1 MINSL
6 HSSKNVFISLIYDFI
21 RQFATLIAN
30 KLTAKFISRWADRRF
45 IYATDIKI
53 KLSGV
58 LIDMLHLPILVA
70 AGGINSAGK
79 TSNRQAFKR
88 MVIDNLDAA
97 DQEQTRQ
104 ALAAIMGTADRAEQ
118 DAGTL
123 IRTVEASHFDPRAV
137 PWARRI
143 TTQNDLSADMAPTQ
157 ITEGL
162 PQNWVPSQGEGK
174 RTSVLLSAGTEL
186 LLPGTRNFEISAA
199 GLLPTGFDPGTLYG
213 SRNHPRGLQMTV
225 FAASDALADLG
236 IDWSEVEARVSPDA
250 VSVYVSSSMGQLDEG
265 GTGGMLRGRG
275 MGKRVTSKQCPLGF
289 AEMPGDFINAYVLGS
304 LGNTGPALG
313 ACATFLY
320 NLRLAVQDI
329 RSGRSRV
336 AIVGAAEAPV
346 VAEVMEGYAA
356 MGALA
361 SDKALR
367 ALDGL
372 SDNDQPDARRACRPF
387 GENCGFTMSESA
399 QIMVLF
405 DDDLAL
411 ELGAPTL
418 AAIPDVFVSA
428 DGPKK
433 SISGPGVGNYVTFA
447 KSASLLKNLLGDRHF
462 SAGGVV
468 QAHGTSTPQNRV
480 TESQI
485 MSQVAVAM
493 GVEKWTVGAIKS
505 FIGHS
510 LGAAA
515 GDQLSAMLG
524 VWETGVMPGITTVD
538 HVASDV
544 ATDRLEFPL
553 QTQVTELP
561 KYALINSKGF
571 GGNNATAA
579 VLGPEVTRELLARH
593 HGQRKLSD
601 WRASHERVQIQRN
614 NIESARLQGDWAP
627 QYHFNEGVLDP
638 SGVEVNE
645 DRIKLGER
653 SIDLRVTAPENW
665 RL

>member
-1 MINSL
+1 
-6 HSSKNVFISLIYDFI
+6 
-21 RQFATLIAN
+21 
-30 KLTAKFISRWADRRF
+30 
-45 IYATDIKI
+45 
-53 KLSGV
+53 
-58 LIDMLHLPILVA
+58 MLHLPVLVA

-88 MVIDNLDAA
+88 MVIDKLNANE
-97 DQEQTRQ
+97 QEQTRG
-104 ALAAIMGTADRAEQ
+104 ALAAIMGTTDASAQ

-123 IRTVEASHFDPRAV
+123 IRTIENSHFDPRAV

-143 TTQNDLSADMAPTQ
+143 TTQNNLAADMAPTQ
-157 ITEGL
+157 VTENL
-162 PQNWVPSQGEGK
+162 PQDWAPNSGEGK
-174 RTSVLLSAGTEL
+174 RTSIALAAGTEL
-186 LLPGTRNFEISAA
+186 LVPGTRDFEVSAA
-199 GLLPTGFDPGTLYG
+199 GLLPTGFDPGTLYA

-236 IDWSEVEARVSPDA
+236 IDWTEVEAHVSPDA

-265 GTGGMLRGRG
+265 GTGGMLRGRTL
-275 MGKRVTSKQCPLGF
+275 GKRVTSKQCPLGF

-304 LGNTGPALG
+304 LGSTGPALG

-329 RSGRSRV
+329 RSGRARV
-336 AIVGAAEAPV
+336 AIIGAAEAPV

-372 SDNDQPDARRACRPF
+372 PDNIRPDARRACRPF

-405 DDDLAL
+405 DDALVL
-411 ELGAPTL
+411 ELGAPAL

-433 SISGPGVGNYVTFA
+433 SISSPGVGNYVTFA
-447 KSASLLKNLLGDRHF
+447 KSAALLKKLLGDHRF
-462 SAGGVV
+462 ASGGVV

-485 MSQVAVAM
+485 MSQVATAM
-493 GVEKWTVGAIKS
+493 GVQKWTVGAIKS

-524 VWETGVMPGITTVD
+524 VWETGLMPGITTLD
-538 HVASDV
+538 GVAADV

-553 QTQVTELP
+553 QTHSIDAP
-561 KYALINSKGF
+561 DYALINSKGF

-579 VLGPEVTRELLARH
+579 VLGPKVTQELLSRH
-593 HGQRKLSD
+593 HGQRKLSG
-601 WRASHERVQIQRN
+601 WRAAHERVQKQRDS
-614 NIESARLQGDWAP
+614 IESSRLQGDWAP

-638 SGVEVNE
+638 SAVQVEADQVT
-645 DRIKLGER
+645 LGER
-653 SIDLRVTAPENW
+653 QVDLRASAPDNW
-665 RL
+665 CL

>member
-1 MINSL
+1 
-6 HSSKNVFISLIYDFI
+6 
-21 RQFATLIAN
+21 
-30 KLTAKFISRWADRRF
+30 
-45 IYATDIKI
+45 
-53 KLSGV
+53 
-58 LIDMLHLPILVA
+58 MLHLPILVA

-88 MVIDNLDAA
+88 MVIDALDAT
-97 DQEQTRQ
+97 DRGQTRD
-104 ALAAIMGTADRAEQ
+104 ALAAIMGTADASAQ

-123 IRTVEASHFDPRAV
+123 IRTIESSHFDPRAV

-143 TTQNDLSADMAPTQ
+143 TTQNDLAADMAPTQ

-162 PQNWVPSQGEGK
+162 PKDWAPCLGEGK
-174 RTSVLLSAGTEL
+174 RTSVALTAGTEL
-186 LLPGTRNFEISAA
+186 LLPGTRDFEVSAA
-199 GLLPTGFDPGTLYG
+199 GTLPTGFDPGALYG
-213 SRNHPRGLQMTV
+213 SRNHPRALQMTV

-236 IDWSEVEARVSPDA
+236 IDWTEVEARVSPDA
-250 VSVYVSSSMGQLDEG
+250 VSVYVSSSMGQLDEN
-265 GTGGMLRGRG
+265 GTGGMLRGRAL
-275 MGKRVTSKQCPLGF
+275 GKRVTSKQCPLGF

-304 LGNTGPALG
+304 LGSTGPALG

-329 RSGRSRV
+329 RSGRARV

-372 SDNDQPDARRACRPF
+372 PDDVRPDARRACRPF

-405 DDDLAL
+405 DDELAL
-411 ELGAPTL
+411 QLGAPTL

-433 SISGPGVGNYVTFA
+433 SISGPGIGNYVTFA
-447 KSASLLKNLLGDRHF
+447 KSAALLKNLLGDRRF
-462 SAGGVV
+462 TSGGMV

-493 GVEKWTVGAIKS
+493 GVQKWRVGAIKS

-524 VWETGVMPGITTVD
+524 VWETGLMPGITTLD
-538 HVASDV
+538 GIASDV
-544 ATDRLEFPL
+544 ATDRLEFAL
-553 QTQVTELP
+553 RTEATEAP
-561 KYALINSKGF
+561 DYTLINSKGF

-579 VLGPEVTRELLARH
+579 VLGPNVTQELLKKH
-593 HGQRKLSD
+593 YGQRKLSD
-601 WRASHERVQIQRN
+601 WQTAHESVQIRRASM
-614 NIESARLQGDWAP
+614 ESARLEGSWAP
-627 QYHFNEGVLDP
+627 RYHFNEGVLDP
-638 SGVEVNE
+638 EAVEVDAAQIRLG
-645 DRIKLGER
+645 DRTV
-653 SIDLRVTAPENW
+653 DLSTTFPDSW

>member
-1 MINSL
+1 
-6 HSSKNVFISLIYDFI
+6 
-21 RQFATLIAN
+21 
-30 KLTAKFISRWADRRF
+30 
-45 IYATDIKI
+45 
-53 KLSGV
+53 
-58 LIDMLHLPILVA
+58 MLHLPILVA

-88 MVIDNLDAA
+88 MVIDKLEAT
-97 DQEQTRQ
+97 DQEQTRL
-104 ALAAIMGTADRAEQ
+104 ALAAIMGTSDAVAQ

-123 IRTVEASHFDPRAV
+123 IRTIETSHFDPRAV

-143 TTQNDLSADMAPTQ
+143 TTQNDLAADMAPTQ

-162 PQNWVPSQGEGK
+162 PHDWTPSQGEGK
-174 RTSVLLSAGTEL
+174 RTSVSLNAGTEL
-186 LLPGTRNFEISAA
+186 LLPGTRDFEVSAA

-236 IDWSEVEARVSPDA
+236 IDWTEVEARVAPDA

-265 GTGGMLRGRG
+265 GTGGMLRGRA

-320 NLRLAVQDI
+320 NLKLAVQDI
-329 RSGRSRV
+329 RSGRARV

-372 SDNDQPDARRACRPF
+372 SGDIRPDARRACRPF

-447 KSASLLKNLLGDRHF
+447 KSAALLKNLLGDRRF
-462 SAGGVV
+462 AIGGVV

-538 HVASDV
+538 GVASDV
-544 ATDRLEFPL
+544 ATERLEFPL
-553 QTQVTELP
+553 QTQVIEP
-561 KYALINSKGF
+561 PNYALINSKGF

-579 VLGPEVTRELLARH
+579 VLGPEVTRELLEKH

-601 WRASHERVQIQRN
+601 WRAAHERVQIQRGS
-614 NIESARLQGDWAP
+614 IESARLQGNWAP
-627 QYHFNEGVLDP
+627 RYHFNEGVLDP
-638 SGVEVNE
+638 TAVEVNE
-645 DRIKLGER
+645 DQIKLGER
-653 SIDLRVTAPENW
+653 SVDLRVTVPENW

>member
-1 MINSL
+1 
-6 HSSKNVFISLIYDFI
+6 
-21 RQFATLIAN
+21 
-30 KLTAKFISRWADRRF
+30 
-45 IYATDIKI
+45 
-53 KLSGV
+53 
-58 LIDMLHLPILVA
+58 MLHLPILVA

-88 MVIDNLDAA
+88 MVIDALDAT
-97 DQEQTRQ
+97 DRGQTRD
-104 ALAAIMGTADRAEQ
+104 ALAAIMGTADASAQ

-123 IRTVEASHFDPRAV
+123 IRTIESSHFDPRAV

-143 TTQNDLSADMAPTQ
+143 TTQNDLAADMAPTQ

-162 PQNWVPSQGEGK
+162 PKNWAPCLGEGK
-174 RTSVLLSAGTEL
+174 RTSVALTAGTEL
-186 LLPGTRNFEISAA
+186 LLPGTRDFEVSAA
-199 GLLPTGFDPGTLYG
+199 GTLPTGFDPGSLYG
-213 SRNHPRGLQMTV
+213 SRNHPRALQMTV

-236 IDWSEVEARVSPDA
+236 IDWTEVEARVSPDA
-250 VSVYVSSSMGQLDEG
+250 VSVYVSSSMGQLDEN
-265 GTGGMLRGRG
+265 GTGGMLRGRAL
-275 MGKRVTSKQCPLGF
+275 GKRVTSKQCPLGF

-304 LGNTGPALG
+304 LGSTGPALG

-329 RSGRSRV
+329 RSGRARV

-372 SDNDQPDARRACRPF
+372 SDDVRPDARRACRPF

-405 DDDLAL
+405 DDELAL

-433 SISGPGVGNYVTFA
+433 SISGPGIGNYVTFA
-447 KSASLLKNLLGDRHF
+447 KSAALLKNLLGDRRF
-462 SAGGVV
+462 ASGGMV

-493 GVEKWTVGAIKS
+493 GVQKWRVGAIKS

-524 VWETGVMPGITTVD
+524 VWETGLMPGITTLD
-538 HVASDV
+538 GIASDV
-544 ATDRLEFPL
+544 ATDRLEFAL
-553 QTQVTELP
+553 RTEATEAP
-561 KYALINSKGF
+561 DYALINSKGF

-579 VLGPEVTRELLARH
+579 VLGPNVTQDLLKKH
-593 HGQRKLSD
+593 YGERKLAD
-601 WRASHERVQIQRN
+601 WQTAHESVQIRRASM
-614 NIESARLQGDWAP
+614 ESARLEGSWAP
-627 QYHFNEGVLDP
+627 RYHFNEGVLDP
-638 SGVEVNE
+638 EAVEVDAAQIRLG
-645 DRIKLGER
+645 DRTV
-653 SIDLRVTAPENW
+653 DLSTTFPDSW